1 MKRGLWHLQQMAV
14 RLGFA
19 GIAGLAMMLAAA
31 LLQFS
36 WIQPAGRELADMQAR
51 LVELREQPPA
61 PQQAGAQQ
69 QLARFYRFFPQQEAL
84 SQQVRA
90 LHAVTQGQQLSTGRV
105 DYKLSRVSGT
115 PLLRYGVNYALV
127 TDYPALRI
135 YLAELLRPLPNAA
148 LEEIELQRSG
158 DNVDLIEAKIGL
170 ALYFRETP

>member
-1 MKRGLWHLQQMAV
+1 VKRGLWHLQQMAV

-36 WIQPAGRELADMQAR
+36 WIQPAGRELAGMQVR
-51 LVELREQPPA
+51 LAELREQPPA
-61 PQQAGAQQ
+61 PQQAGVQQ

-84 SQQVRA
+84 SQQVRT

-115 PLLRYGVNYALV
+115 PLLRYGVSYALV

-135 YLAELLRPLPNAA
+135 YLAELLRTLPNAA

-170 ALYFRETP
+170 ALYFREMP